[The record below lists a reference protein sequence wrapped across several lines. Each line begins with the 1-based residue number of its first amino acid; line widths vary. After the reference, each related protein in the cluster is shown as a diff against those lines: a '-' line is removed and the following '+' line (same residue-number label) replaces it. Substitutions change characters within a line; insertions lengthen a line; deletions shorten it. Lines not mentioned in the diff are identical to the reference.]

1 MTENLTTVEQILER
15 KSHPVIRDASV
26 APTHDMHESLL
37 ELEASG
43 EIILQKVPEP
53 YVEFTTKYGRKKK
66 IPIEHTWH
74 HKSCGHCGHIP
85 GYASSIL

>member
-1 MTENLTTVEQILER
+1 MTENMTTVEEILER
-15 KSHPVIRDASV
+15 KSKPVIRDASV
-26 APTHDMHESLL
+26 APTEDMHDRLL
-37 ELEASG
+37 ELEAKG

-74 HKSCGHCGHIP
+74 HKSCGH
-85 GYASSIL
+85 